1 VTAADPAIKW
11 DNQGDAISRDAAPDA
26 LALIDAGGDGAERR
40 YTYGDIMRLSGA
52 LAAGLLARGL
62 KRGDRVAIL
71 SANRAEYLITFL
83 GTMQAGLV
91 SVPVNWKLPA
101 ETVAYI
107 VGDCDARLVIG
118 DAARLPLAPDSVP
131 KIAFDSTDFAALLAR
146 PPSAPLAMQPEE
158 PALFLYTSGSTGK
171 PKGVVLSHYSH
182 MWAISRRVRRPG
194 PLGTRAQVAAP
205 LYHMNGLAMCQTTL
219 SHGDTVVLLPQFTSQ
234 GYIEAASRHRVAFL
248 TSVPTMIAMMLRE
261 KDLLARTDL
270 SAVEAVRMG
279 SAPLTQGL
287 IDQVR
292 ALFPRAQIT
301 NGYGTTEAGP
311 VVFGPH
317 PQGVPQPELSTG
329 YPHPDV
335 RLRLV
340 RDGKVVDDE
349 GELEMACGALMTHYH
364 NLPEATARA
373 MTPDGYYRTSDV
385 FRRDENGFFFFVGRV
400 DDMFV
405 CGGENIYPGE
415 VEKMLERHP
424 DIHQA
429 AVLAVPDELKGH
441 KPVAFVV
448 RASDASI
455 DEPAVKQFALAN
467 APAYQHPRRVFFV
480 EEMPLAGTN
489 KIDKRALAKRIAEQ
503 EVIDP

>member
-1 VTAADPAIKW
+1 MASDPAIKW
-11 DNQGDAISRDAAPDA
+11 QNQGDAISRDAAPDS
-26 LALIDAGGDGAERR
+26 LALIDAGGDGSERL
-40 YTYGDIMRLSGA
+40 YTYGDLQRLSGA
-52 LAAGLLARGL
+52 IATGLLARGL
-62 KRGDRVAIL
+62 TRGQRIAIL
-71 SANRAEYLITFL
+71 STNRAEYLLTFL
-83 GTMQAGLV
+83 GAMQAGLV
-91 SVPVNWKLPA
+91 AVPVNWKLPA

-107 VGDCDARLVIG
+107 VEDCDARMAIG
-118 DAARLPLAPDSVP
+118 DATRLALAPASLSRIDFNDD
-131 KIAFDSTDFAALLAR
+131 AFSALLAH
-146 PPSAPLAMQPEE
+146 PPMAPLAMRDEE

-219 SHGDTVVLLPQFTSQ
+219 SHGDTIVLLPQFTTQ
-234 GYIEAASRHRVAFL
+234 GYIEAAAKHRVAFL

-261 KDLLARTDL
+261 KELLARTDL

-292 ALFPRAQIT
+292 ALFPKAQIT

-317 PQGVPQPELSTG
+317 PKGVPQPELSTG

-335 RLRLV
+335 QLRLV
-340 RDGKVVDDE
+340 RDGRVVDEE
-349 GELEMACGALMTHYH
+349 GELEMACGALMTRYH
-364 NLPEATARA
+364 NLPDVTARV
-373 MTPDGYYRTSDV
+373 MTPDGYYRTGDV
-385 FRRDENGFFFFVGRV
+385 FRRDENGFFFFVGRA

-424 DIHQA
+424 AIHQA
-429 AVLAVPDELKGH
+429 AVLPVPDELKGH

-448 RASDASI
+448 RASGTSI
-455 DEPAVKQFALAN
+455 DEPAIKQFALAN
-467 APAYQHPRRVFFV
+467 APAYQHPRRVFFI

-489 KIDKRALAKRIAEQ
+489 KIDKRALARRIPEQ
-503 EVIDP
+503 EAIP